1 MTDQRAE
8 EFNEELLSGFLDGA
22 LVQQDEQRVRV
33 HIEGSAEARKLLVE
47 LRQMREAARDTKF
60 VRPPDLQF
68 SERPKSGVSRVS
80 RFFGAQVVGV
90 WSVALVGYIS
100 WEVVV
105 EEGPWIPKALLFGL
119 FSGLVLL
126 LLSVLLDR
134 LRDAKDDRY
143 RGVEK

>member
-1 MTDQRAE
+1 MTDTRTE
-8 EFNEELLSGFLDGA
+8 EFNEELLSGYLDGA
-22 LVQQDEQRVRV
+22 LVQRDEQRVRV
-33 HIEGSAEARKLLVE
+33 HIEGSPEARKLLDQ

-68 SERPKSGVSRVS
+68 SERPKSGVSRLA
-80 RFFGAQVVGV
+80 RFFGAWVVGV
-90 WSVALVGYIS
+90 WFAALIGYAS
-100 WEVVV
+100 WEIAVD
-105 EEGPWIPKALLFGL
+105 EGPWFAKVLFFGI
-119 FSGLVLL
+119 FSGLGLL

>member
-80 RFFGAQVVGV
+80 RFFGAWVVGV

-100 WEVVV
+100 WEVAV

-119 FSGLVLL
+119 FSGLGLL